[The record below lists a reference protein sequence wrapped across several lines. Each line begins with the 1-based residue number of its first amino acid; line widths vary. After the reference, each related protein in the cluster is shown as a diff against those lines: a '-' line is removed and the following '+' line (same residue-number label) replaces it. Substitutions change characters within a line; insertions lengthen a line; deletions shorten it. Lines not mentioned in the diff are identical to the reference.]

1 MNALRKTILTAMLVI
16 GAAALSAAG
25 QSETVTNQELDAEIQ
40 ADVTRALER
49 NSRVDQDDITV
60 VAEEGVVTLMG
71 DVASLREEEAAIRTA
86 RTVLGVTDVIEQLN
100 VVASGESPAETFVEV
115 DVRSALETSAD
126 VDASGIVVDVQGS
139 EVTLLGSVGSLYAR
153 ERAEEIVLSL
163 VGVEEVTNELSVVPT
178 EERENSA
185 IAADVEQALARNA
198 IVDETDVSVVVS
210 DGVVVLSGTVDS
222 AAERKEARTAALLT
236 PGVVELEDQ
245 LELVQIAGD
254 ITPSDIR
261 EVVIEQLEW
270 DVRVDASDIDVVVEG
285 PRVTLSGTVES
296 ARAKQVAVESAESVR
311 GVTVVRDQLQVELVD
326 EIGSR
331 TNVTRAVRNNLRFN
345 TGIEIE
351 DLEVTRTDGV
361 VTISGTVEEA
371 WQRQEAERIAANTR
385 GVAEVING
393 IVVLPETTR
402 TDTTIEADIK
412 EAIRESSFV
421 DPDGISVD
429 VTDSVVTLTGEV
441 ETWFEKETTVD
452 FALQTEGVTV
462 VEDELRVRE

>member
-60 VAEEGVVTLMG
+60 VVEEGVVTLMG

-139 EVTLLGSVGSLYAR
+139 ELTLLGSVRSLYAR

-178 EERENSA
+178 E
-185 IAADVEQALARNA
+185 VEQALARNA